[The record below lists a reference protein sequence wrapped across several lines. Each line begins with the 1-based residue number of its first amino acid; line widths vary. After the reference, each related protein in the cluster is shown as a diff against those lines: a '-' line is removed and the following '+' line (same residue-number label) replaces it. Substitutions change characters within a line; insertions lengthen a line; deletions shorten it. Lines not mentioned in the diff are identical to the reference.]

1 MKNYRLQ
8 VSVSVSSCPSLC
20 LCDKQHFWKNISRFF
35 LNPHGREFS
44 LTTFFLCLSKIAPC
58 SGTSSDIAP
67 RSCMLPSRENRR
79 IYYFCIVSQ
88 YILRTRA
95 IYGATSMRED
105 VQTLIPEQDV
115 MCFVAFSEFAKKIN
129 KIPQTCARCCISHC
143 SLSYFSPVARVC
155 YLRMSHFGWC
165 CVQSVLC

>member
-1 MKNYRLQ
+1 MFLPVQ
-8 VSVSVSSCPSLC
+8 VFVFVTN
-20 LCDKQHFWKNISRFF
+20 NISEKIYRDFF

-58 SGTSSDIAP
+58 SGTSSDIVP

-155 YLRMSHFGWC
+155 YLRMSHFG
-165 CVQSVLC
+165 